1 VNNAPSSPRD
11 RKEKRVRLLQKQVA
25 RMASR
30 LVILQQIS
38 SRFAWLRLLTFL
50 GGVVLSAG
58 VLFLT
63 NLWLFWSV
71 LASSILVFGAVVY
84 RHRQIEQTIERF
96 SAWQA
101 IKQAQIARAQLNWAQ
116 MPPALPVELD
126 PDHPFAA
133 DLDLA
138 GAYSLHRVMDS
149 AVSVAGSR
157 RLYAWLTTPV
167 PDLAKIQQRQ
177 PLVQE
182 LIALPLLRD
191 KLSLNARISIPHAT
205 RWDPQPLL
213 TWLGAGDAPH
223 ALRPWLIGFSILALA
238 NWLLFGLHQLGWIPA
253 LWQITFLLYIG
264 LQFVTARMTAETFHA
279 ATELQAAVE
288 PLVAIFRQLETFS
301 YRTSPHLQTLCTP
314 LLDPIHRPSRYLRRI
329 QWVVAATGIQG
340 NPFISIV
347 LNALLPWNFFFAYLL
362 QKYKAEAAQYAP
374 TWLDVWFELE
384 ALSSLANLA
393 YLNPTYTF
401 PTINASPA
409 HEAKITASSST
420 LNSKPIFHVEAL
432 GHPLLPDTDKVCNNF
447 TTQRLGEVAIITGS
461 NMAGKSTFLRAL
473 GMNLAL
479 AYAGGVVNAQLLRT
493 DLFRLFT
500 CIKISDSVTQGVSYF
515 YAEVQRLKILLDE
528 LEGDHPLPLF
538 FCIDEIF
545 RGTNNRERLLGSRA
559 YIRALVEKH
568 GVGLI
573 STHDLELVHLADEL
587 PAITNYHFRDDIIDG
602 AMTFDYTLYHG
613 PCPTTNALKVMRN
626 AGLPVQLA
634 EEPA

>member
-1 VNNAPSSPRD
+1 MNNTPVSPGD
-11 RKEKRVRLLQKQVA
+11 RKEKRIRLLQKQVA

-30 LVILQQIS
+30 LLILQQIS

-50 GGVVLSAG
+50 GGVLLSAG

-63 NLWLFWSV
+63 NLWLFWAVLVLSIAVFSV
-71 LASSILVFGAVVY
+71 VVY

-96 SAWQA
+96 TTWQV
-101 IKQAQIARAQLNWAQ
+101 IKQAQIARAQLDWAQ
-116 MPPALPVELD
+116 IPAALPIDLD
-126 PDHPFAA
+126 ADHPFAA

-138 GAYSLHRVMDS
+138 GAYSLHRVVDT

-157 RLYAWLTTPV
+157 RLYEWLTTTFPQ
-167 PDLAKIQQRQ
+167 LGKIQQRQ
-177 PLVQE
+177 SLVQE
-182 LIALPLLRD
+182 LVALPLLRD
-191 KLSLNARISIPHAT
+191 KLLLNARISTPHEQ

-213 TWLGAGDAPH
+213 TWLAAGDAPH
-223 ALRPWLIGFSILALA
+223 ALRPWLIGLGILAAA
-238 NWLLFGLHQLGWIPA
+238 NWLLWGMHRLGWIPA
-253 LWQITFLLYIG
+253 LWQITFLIYIG

-279 ATELQAAVE
+279 AKALQAAVE
-288 PLVAIFRQLETFS
+288 PLVAIFRQLEKFS
-301 YRTSPHLQTLCTP
+301 YRASPHLQTLCTP

-362 QKYKAEAAQYAP
+362 QKYKREAAQYAP
-374 TWLDVWFELE
+374 TWLDIWFEVE

-393 YLNPTYTF
+393 YLNPAYTF
-401 PTINASPA
+401 PSVNANPADEGKTTPRSPSPA
-409 HEAKITASSST
+409 SRA
-420 LNSKPIFHVEAL
+420 IFQVQAL
-432 GHPLLPDTDKVCNNF
+432 GHPLLPDADKVCNNF
-447 TTQRLGEVAIITGS
+447 ATQRLGEVAIITGS

-479 AYAGGVVNAQLLRT
+479 AYAGGVVNAQRLET

-515 YAEVQRLKILLDE
+515 YAEVQRLKTLLDE
-528 LEGDHPLPLF
+528 LEGQHPLPLF

-559 YIRALVEKH
+559 YIRALVDKH

-573 STHDLELVHLADEL
+573 STHDLELVRLADEL

-602 AMTFDYTLYHG
+602 AMTFDYTLYRG

-626 AGLPVQLA
+626 AGLPVPIEETLA
-634 EEPA
+634 